1 MMVRCID
8 NFLQSD
14 VLTEGRLYEVL
25 AERDDC
31 YALSGLDKPMS
42 KVRFEPVTQPQA
54 SYEMQGTGYDSGAV
68 GYESQGRKTKP

>member
-31 YALSGLDKPMS
+31 YALSGLDKPMNRS
-42 KVRFEPVTQPQA
+42 EFMGSRP
-54 SYEMQGTGYDSGAV
+54 
-68 GYESQGRKTKP
+68 